1 MITESD
7 IIFDN
12 LAEDVFPL
20 LEEAI
25 DREASHIMD
34 EFNIDPETMV
44 KLIESWLHNA
54 SKNDY
59 IPNTKWRNVWVK

>member
-25 DREASHIMD
+25 DREAEHIMD
-34 EFNIDPETMV
+34 EFGINPETMV
-44 KLIESWLHNA
+44 KLIETWLQNA
-54 SKNDY
+54 SKDDY
-59 IPNTKWRNVWVK
+59 IPNTKWRNV

>member
-25 DREASHIMD
+25 DREAEHIMD
-34 EFNIDPETMV
+34 EFGINPETMV
-44 KLIESWLHNA
+44 KLIETWLQEA
-54 SKNDY
+54 SKSENWY
-59 IPNTKWRNVWVK
+59 IKNKERP

>member
-34 EFNIDPETMV
+34 EFNISPETMI
-44 KLIESWLHNA
+44 KLIESWIEQA
-54 SKNDY
+54 DKNS
-59 IPNTKWRNVWVK
+59 IPYTIDDKRRNV

>member
-25 DREASHIMD
+25 DREAEHIMD
-34 EFNIDPETMV
+34 EFNISPETMV
-44 KLIESWLHNA
+44 KLIESWIEQANEN
-54 SKNDY
+54 S
-59 IPNTKWRNVWVK
+59 IPYTIDTKRRNV

>member
-25 DREASHIMD
+25 DREAEHIMD
-34 EFNIDPETMV
+34 EFNINPETMV
-44 KLIESWLHNA
+44 KLIESWIEQAN
-54 SKNDY
+54 KNS
-59 IPNTKWRNVWVK
+59 IPYTIDAKRRNV

>member
-7 IIFDN
+7 ITFDN

-25 DREASHIMD
+25 DREAEHIMD
-34 EFNIDPETMV
+34 EFGINPETMV
-44 KLIESWLHNA
+44 KLIETWLQEA
-54 SKNDY
+54 SKSGNWY
-59 IPNTKWRNVWVK
+59 IENKERP

>member
-20 LEEAI
+20 LEEAL
-25 DREASHIMD
+25 DREAEHIMD
-34 EFNIDPETMV
+34 EFGINPETMV

-59 IPNTKWRNVWVK
+59 IPNTKWRNV